1 MLNNIVNKMKTERA
15 KYSRNLEYLKECA
28 ADDHVDYYTELATN
42 EKMTSLEIKEAARML
57 ENISADDEEV
67 TESVEV
73 EKILNSETNLT
84 FEEMVGIQEV

>member
-15 KYSRNLEYLKECA
+15 KFSRNLEYLKECS

-42 EKMTSLEIKEAARML
+42 EKATSLEIKEAARML
-57 ENISADDEEV
+57 DNISADDEEV